1 MVKAELMSM
10 SQWERDVLK
19 VMGAVLLGKRTQAE
33 AGRLLGLCVRQVRRI
48 EGRLCLE
55 GDGGVLHK
63 LRGRPGNHRIDK
75 QVKRGCWKPTSAIP

>member
-19 VMGAVLLGKRTQAE
+19 VMAPGLLGKRTQAE

-48 EGRLCLE
+48 EGRLCA
-55 GDGGVLHK
+55 GGEMAGYCISCVAVPVIIGLIS
-63 LRGRPGNHRIDK
+63 R
-75 QVKRGCWKPTSAIP
+75 